1 MVVATE
7 VLVLELSSSIVLATE
22 VLVLVSS
29 SSSSIVLATEVLVAS
44 SSMVLATEVL
54 VLVASSAASIEL
66 ATEVL
71 VAASSPLVDTLVLPA
86 EELLDELLDEELLD
100 GLLEVELLDEELG
113 VPARNAAVSAG
124 RSTSPASCLAAAK
137 PAAPNTNPDTPAATT
152 TARFPNLPVIRLAN
166 IATSSVRVPRDRH
179 DARGR
184 SVG

>member
-1 MVVATE
+1 
-7 VLVLELSSSIVLATE
+7 LATE

-54 VLVASSAASIEL
+54 VLVSASSSMVL

-71 VAASSPLVDTLVLPA
+71 VASSSTVVDTDV
-86 EELLDELLDEELLD
+86 LLDEELLD

>member
-1 MVVATE
+1 MVDDEVLASSSMVVATE
-7 VLVLELSSSIVLATE
+7 VLVLSSSIV
-22 VLVLVSS
+22 
-29 SSSSIVLATEVLVAS
+29 
-44 SSMVLATEVL
+44 
-54 VLVASSAASIEL
+54 
-66 ATEVL
+66 
-71 VAASSPLVDTLVLPA
+71 VDTDVVLD

-113 VPARNAAVSAG
+113 VLARSAAVRAG

-137 PAAPNTNPDTPAATT
+137 PAAPKTNPDTPAATT

>member
-1 MVVATE
+1 M
-7 VLVLELSSSIVLATE
+7 VLATE
-22 VLVLVSS
+22 VLVLVS
-29 SSSSIVLATEVLVAS
+29 AS

-54 VLVASSAASIEL
+54 VPSSS
-66 ATEVL
+66 TV
-71 VAASSPLVDTLVLPA
+71 VDTDVLLD

-137 PAAPNTNPDTPAATT
+137 PTAPNTNPDTPAATT